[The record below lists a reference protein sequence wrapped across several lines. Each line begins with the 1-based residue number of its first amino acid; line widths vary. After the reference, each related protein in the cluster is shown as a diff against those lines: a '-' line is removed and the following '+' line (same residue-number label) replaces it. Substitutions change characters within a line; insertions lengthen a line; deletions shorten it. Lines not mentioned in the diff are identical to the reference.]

1 MNSVANPIAEAV
13 DIDAGI
19 TFLDYRFGSIHE
31 GHIALVYLSGPK
43 DKAHERKRMIDLAAD
58 DWYERARQWFEIR
71 EPDENVYV
79 SVAVFKDGES
89 REKINFKCA
98 NAIIIENDDH
108 RLPDDLPP
116 WSYRVESSPG
126 RWQTY
131 YELTEPIEDVATYE
145 RYAKALA
152 DHTPGVRHQAID
164 AARILRVPGFP
175 NVWRGGAMVNF
186 EKGSIE
192 PHRLEDLD
200 TALATEL
207 TALDTKGTATAVLSE
222 PVSPPMSDDEIIE
235 RARRAGNGEK
245 FIRLFDDGDC
255 RQYVNGDG
263 AVDDNRADQAL
274 ANLISFWTQ
283 DHEQIDRLMRRSA
296 LARAKWEDRLDYR
309 ERTIDKAL
317 DSDRPHYGEDTN
329 ASNAS
334 NIYTLP
340 LPVWPAPMSEEAF
353 HGLAGEVVRAIE
365 PETEADIHGVLTNFL
380 TLFGNCAGRG
390 AHFLI
395 EDKRHYANLFVV
407 TVGNT
412 SSGRKG
418 VALDRARQAF
428 RLVDDLWLKEHV
440 KGGASSSEGIIYQVR
455 DQVQEWKAATASKPG
470 RMVVTDPGIADKRL
484 LLAETEFAAVLK
496 QGQREGNT
504 LSELIRNAWD
514 SGNLATLTRNN
525 PLTATDAHLSILG
538 NVTKADLTKYFDST
552 EAANGFGNRFLWACV
567 RRSKELPDGGSV
579 DLTPFA
585 ARLREALHFAQNCG
599 EMRRDTEARARWHAV
614 YSSLTEERP
623 GLYGAMTA
631 RAAPMIVRLSMI
643 YALLDC
649 SDVIRR
655 EHLEAALAVWQYCD
669 ASVRYIFG
677 EATGNGDAD
686 TILAALRGAAPNGL
700 TRTEIMRDVL
710 SGHANAN
717 RINTALMLLAH
728 ANLAHCEQ
736 EGGGRGKGRPT
747 ETWYAGAKAQA

>member
-1 MNSVANPIAEAV
+1 MNSVANPITEAI
-13 DIDAGI
+13 DMDAGI
-19 TFLDYRFGSIHE
+19 TFLDYRFGGIHE

-43 DKAHERKRMIDLAAD
+43 DKTHERKRMIDLSAD
-58 DWYERARQWFEIR
+58 DRWERAQQWFEIR
-71 EPDENVYV
+71 DPDENVYV

-89 REKINFKCA
+89 REKTNFKCVPTLP
-98 NAIIIENDDH
+98 IENDDH
-108 RLPDDLPP
+108 PLSDDLPP
-116 WSYRVESSPG
+116 WSYRVESSPD

-131 YELTEPIEDVATYE
+131 YDLTDPIEDIETYE
-145 RYAKALA
+145 RYTKALA
-152 DHTPGVRHQAID
+152 DHTPDMGHQAID

-175 NVWRGGAMVNF
+175 NVWRDGAMVNF
-186 EKGSIE
+186 EEGSGE
-192 PHRLEDLD
+192 LYRLEDLD
-200 TALATEL
+200 AVLANEL
-207 TALDTKGTATAVLSE
+207 VALDTKGTATAVLSE

-245 FIRLFDDGDC
+245 FIRLFDDGNC
-255 RQYVNGDG
+255 REYANRDG

-274 ANLISFWTQ
+274 VNLIAFWTQ

-296 LARAKWEDRLDYR
+296 LARAKWEDRPDYR

-317 DSDRPHYGEDTN
+317 DSDHPHYGEDTN
-329 ASNAS
+329 ASN
-334 NIYTLP
+334 IPMLP
-340 LPVWPAPMSEEAF
+340 SPVWPAPMTDEAF

-365 PETEADIHGVLTNFL
+365 PETEADIHGVLINFL

-428 RLVDDLWLKEHV
+428 RLVDDLWLQEHV

-455 DQVQEWKAATASKPG
+455 DEGQEWKAATASKPG
-470 RMVVTDPGIADKRL
+470 QMVVTDPGIADKRL

-525 PLTATDAHLSILG
+525 PLKATDAHLSILG
-538 NVTKADLTKYFDST
+538 NVTKADLAKYFDST
-552 EAANGFGNRFLWACV
+552 EAANGFGNRFFWACV

-585 ARLREALHFAQNCG
+585 ARLREALHFAQNCA
-599 EMRRDTEARARWHAV
+599 EMRRDAEARARWHAV

-623 GLYGAMTA
+623 GLYGAMIA

-649 SDVIRR
+649 SDVICR
-655 EHLEAALAVWQYCD
+655 EHLEAALAVWRYCD

-677 EATGNGDAD
+677 EATDNGDAD
-686 TILAALRGAAPNGL
+686 TILAALRGGAPSGL

-710 SGHANAN
+710 SGMPTRTESTRRSRCSLTRTSPTAN
-717 RINTALMLLAH
+717 RKAAV
-728 ANLAHCEQ
+728 
-736 EGGGRGKGRPT
+736 EGKVDPQRLGT
-747 ETWYAGAKAQA
+747 QA